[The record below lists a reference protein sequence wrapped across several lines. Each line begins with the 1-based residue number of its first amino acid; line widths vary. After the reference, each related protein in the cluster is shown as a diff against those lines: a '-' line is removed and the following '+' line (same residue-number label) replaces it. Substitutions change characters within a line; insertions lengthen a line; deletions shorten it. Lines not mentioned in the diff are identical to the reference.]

1 MLRKIVRIDE
11 AKCDGCGQCIPA
23 CAEGAIALS
32 EGKARLSSDVLCDGL
47 GACLGECPQGAIEV
61 VEREAE
67 AFDEA
72 AVKLHLAAG
81 SRAPSAHAPAR
92 PTAAASRPRL
102 PIFGHGSSPEGG
114 CPGSRPMT
122 LPRRGLAVVPDAPAP
137 APAAGRTESRLGQWP
152 VQLHLVPVGAPYFR
166 GADLLVAADC
176 VPFAYPRFHEE
187 LLAGRALVVGCPKLD
202 DLASYV
208 EKLGRI
214 FEANEIRSVTVARM
228 EVPCCGGI
236 SMAARR
242 SLAGAGKDAVPFRDV
257 VVGVDGAIRG

>member
-1 MLRKIVRIDE
+1 MLRKIVQIDE

-23 CAEGAIALS
+23 CAEGAIALVG
-32 EGKARLSSDVLCDGL
+32 GKARLSADGLCDGL

-61 VEREAE
+61 IEREAE

-81 SRAPSAHAPAR
+81 ARAPAAHAAPLAAPAR
-92 PTAAASRPRL
+92 RPLL
-102 PIFGHGSSPEGG
+102 PIFGHDSAPEGG

-122 LPRRGLAVVPDAPAP
+122 LPRGGLTVVADAPAP
-137 APAAGRTESRLGQWP
+137 PAAARAESRLGQWP
-152 VQLHLVPVGAPYFR
+152 VQLHLVRVSAPYFR

-176 VPFAYPRFHEE
+176 VPFAYPRFHDD

-214 FEANEIRSVTVARM
+214 FAANEIRSVTVARM

-242 SLAGAGKDAVPFRDV
+242 SLAGAGKHAVPLRDV
-257 VVGVDGAIRG
+257 VIGVDGAIRS